1 MTNIP
6 TLYRALKCEAA
17 MRNHLQG
24 ILWFRSLKY
33 FREKEGT
40 GRDPME
46 GIGSYVVDG
55 ITHQD
60 VGDENPIFPAF
71 ILSFS
76 ERPLVDNFGSFV
88 LKLTRPDELRN
99 RIVCRFPER
108 SRIEWH
114 RVEYDKKEELE
125 SDPSPVEGWNRK
137 HFAKPECF
145 ADEREWRL
153 VVFLP
158 SPLSILNDTLKVNV
172 GNLQG
177 VFQLMASERPC

>member
-6 TLYRALKCEAA
+6 TLYRTLKREAA

-24 ILWFRSLKY
+24 ILWFRSLKF
-33 FREKEGT
+33 FREKEGM

-46 GIGSYVVDG
+46 GIGSYMVDG
-55 ITHQD
+55 MLHRD

-76 ERPLVDNFGSFV
+76 ERPLVDKFGPFV
-88 LKLTRPDELRN
+88 LKVMSPDELRN
-99 RIVCRFPER
+99 RIVCRFPEGTC
-108 SRIEWH
+108 IDWH
-114 RVEYDKKEELE
+114 RVVYDKREELD
-125 SDPSPVEGWNRK
+125 SVPNPSENWNRK
-137 HFAKPECF
+137 HSAKPARF
-145 ADEREWRL
+145 ADESEWRL

-158 SPLSILNDTLKVNV
+158 PPLRLLNDTLKAHV

-177 VFQLMASERPC
+177 VFQLMAPERQS